1 MVGTFV
7 VVTAQQVV
15 WRRFF
20 IYCVKLFIN
29 QFNQNP
35 KIMKKLFALA
45 LVVLGLAACQT
56 EPEGLDVNVGGEVE
70 TLINVSV
77 PESATRAAAGTNSA
91 EGVFKN
97 GVLASDDY
105 TMRYIL
111 QIYTADGNPSN
122 ERLVAYSDDKS
133 VVFPVRLIAGRDYKY
148 VVWADVVESEDDTDL
163 HYNTSNL
170 KNITLNDT
178 WKAMDET
185 RDAFTASVDV
195 EDYSKSSSLN
205 ITLYRPFAKLRIVT
219 TDIQAVRNLNVEPKT
234 ATVTYTTAYRESF
247 NAYESKANAAGSS
260 KKEHKSYEIKSYGET
275 GADFTLFTDYF
286 FAEQDVVKFDFAAY
300 DQNGDLI
307 AEESFGTDIPVERNY
322 LTTLKG
328 SILTDASNVTVTVS
342 DPFAIP
348 ENEYNANDIKSAFD
362 LQKAINEAQDGVNT
376 VITLGEN
383 IDSDDTSLFPIVV
396 PENKVITLNL
406 NGKSIAGTVNKPKEG
421 IIWNKGTLTVTEGT
435 ITSKAT
441 NGCPAIL
448 NNGTLTLTDATI
460 QGAPSDTSTG
470 TASYAVNNDG
480 VGSKLTANN
489 TNISGRGAIGATN
502 GAKVEINGGTYH
514 TPEVAWGHA
523 IYAVNEGTEVVIN
536 DGTFSEGYAYSGD
549 NWGMYQIYS
558 GDKAKVTVNGGNFE
572 AWDCANGYDLCTAND
587 GVIEIYGGYFAE
599 DPTNQ
604 NGKNYAATGYIS
616 IEINSTLYTV
626 MKGSVDNGVNTYVIE
641 NTFDWDA
648 FSTIVTKGHTFSGE
662 IVKLTEDTDFTGQT
676 VNPVGFTG
684 GTPKVFE
691 GTFDGNGKTIK
702 NINQQNLSG
711 SYNQPVGLFS
721 KVNNA
726 TFKNINLES
735 FSMATYGSEAGG
747 IATWAT
753 GDCTFENITVKNGSV
768 VAYNCETGS
777 VLGWADS
784 GNFTFKDITIAEDV
798 TIHSLWDS
806 YDTPV
811 GGLIGGVGN
820 SSGYTM
826 SVDIEDVTIAC
837 KLDVYND
844 VCSNYQWGAYRR
856 AGMIIGNIRHTQNI
870 GTTTYPDPAAEN
882 VTCKNVTVIYGDW
895 INYHYCEFKSNGH
908 GSYDDEYTWKCT
920 RVEASDWGSGG
931 IDTGNC
937 THESFESHNM
947 CLPVD
952 QLFGGGQGVYGLA
965 EYPGVTV
972 NYHKSYQPV
981 KDKAALMEAISNG
994 GTAVLLSDIDMGT
1007 EQLAVTSIVD
1017 LNGCTLTTNMT
1028 YGGISVKNG
1037 GSIKNGTIEHKSTV
1051 AAIKAFDVEAIENVT
1066 IKTTCATA
1074 NKTVTAIAVQQGGK
1088 VGSIKNVTIEG
1099 VSQGIEVGYQA
1110 TVGTIED
1117 VTVTMNANGTA
1128 EGIGLVINGGKVGK
1142 ATNCVFEGDN
1152 YGVKMLL
1159 KGVFD
1164 VALEL
1169 AGCTATG
1176 ATASIA
1182 AYDEKGISNTSGSL
1196 TLTYD
1201 AATTLNGPFVWDFE
1215 DECKSVVTLNK
1226 PN

>member
-7 VVTAQQVV
+7 VVTAQWVV

-20 IYCVKLFIN
+20 IYYAKLFIN

-122 ERLVAYSDDKS
+122 ERLVAHSDDKS
-133 VVFPVRLIAGRDYKY
+133 VVFPVRLIAGRDYKF

-163 HYNTSNL
+163 HYNTADL

-219 TDIQAVRNLNVEPKT
+219 TDIQAVRNLNVEPTT
-234 ATVTYTTAYRESF
+234 ATVTYTTAYREAF
-247 NAYESKANAAGSS
+247 NAYESKANTAGTS

-275 GADFTLFTDYF
+275 GAELTLFTDYF
-286 FAEQDVVKFDFAAY
+286 FAEQDIVKFDFAAY

-342 DPFAIP
+342 DPFAGERVNP
-348 ENEYNANDIKSAFD
+348 ELTTIA
-362 LQKAINEAQDGVNT
+362 DGVSYDEETKTFFITNVNGLKWFATQTDGITRSTDT
-376 VITLGEN
+376 VDTKNGTFDGLTVQLMAN
-383 IDSDDTSLFPIVV
+383 IDL
-396 PENKVITLNL
+396 ENKPWTP
-406 NGKSIAGTVNKPKEG
+406 IA
-421 IIWNKGTLTVTEGT
+421 
-435 ITSKAT
+435 
-441 NGCPAIL
+441 
-448 NNGTLTLTDATI
+448 
-460 QGAPSDTSTG
+460 STG
-470 TASYAVNNDG
+470 TFLGTFNGNDYTISNLKVEVTDKTPAG
-480 VGSKLTANN
+480 LFANARCVKNLKLQNVDINGYYKSGAIVGDGLCARIENCHVDGGSIVIKPLNQDDGNHAGGIVGYLSAEPEAYVKNCSVKNLSIVGYRDVGGIVGTAN
-489 TNISGRGAIGATN
+489 GASHSPV
-502 GAKVEINGGTYH
+502 VEGNSVECTDI
-514 TPEVAWGHA
+514 VANQLDD
-523 IYAVNEGTEVVIN
+523 YKEEK
-536 DGTFSEGYAYSGD
+536 D
-549 NWGMYQIYS
+549 
-558 GDKAKVTVNGGNFE
+558 
-572 AWDCANGYDLCTAND
+572 AN
-587 GVIEIYGGYFAE
+587 V
-599 DPTNQ
+599 
-604 NGKNYAATGYIS
+604 
-616 IEINSTLYTV
+616 
-626 MKGSVDNGVNTYVIE
+626 
-641 NTFDWDA
+641 
-648 FSTIVTKGHTFSGE
+648 GE
-662 IVKLTEDTDFTGQT
+662 IVGRNIKGIDLAANEIKDDVYTDVLEYIDTSKPTIELSCATSFNILGEMVTAGNTMAGKTLKLTGDIKLNKPTHTNSTSPLGD
-676 VNPVGFTG
+676 NA
-684 GTPKVFE
+684 VFE
-691 GTFDGNGKTIK
+691 GTLDGDGHTISDLY
-702 NINQQNLSG
+702 QSGWDFGYEWG
-711 SYNQPVGLFS
+711 SYGSLGLFS
-721 KVNNA
+721 ELNNA
-726 TFKNINLES
+726 TVKNVVIENMDACVEGGDISFIAGSATGDCVFENITIKDSSIGTYNNGCGGIIGWSGAGNYTFKNIKIDSDVVLGGLWGS
-735 FSMATYGSEAGG
+735 FDSSIGGIVGQAEPGATYNFENVEINCRIDAYN
-747 IATWAT
+747 
-753 GDCTFENITVKNGSV
+753 DCT
-768 VAYNCETGS
+768 A
-777 VLGWADS
+777 
-784 GNFTFKDITIAEDV
+784 
-798 TIHSLWDS
+798 S
-806 YDTPV
+806 YD
-811 GGLIGGVGN
+811 
-820 SSGYTM
+820 Y
-826 SVDIEDVTIAC
+826 
-837 KLDVYND
+837 YN
-844 VCSNYQWGAYRR
+844 YRMC
-856 AGMIIGNIRHTQNI
+856 GMIIGRCEE
-870 GTTTYPDPAAEN
+870 TTTINGVNYPDITKYNLSFNN
-882 VTCKNVTVIYGDW
+882 VVVNYGDW
-895 INYHYCEFKSNGH
+895 MNYHYCRAAGARGK
-908 GSYDDEYTWKCT
+908 
-920 RVEASDWGSGG
+920 RVEPGYAYDG
-931 IDTGNC
+931 ISEDYDHNNC
-937 THESFESHNM
+937 TVYHMECIPF
-947 CLPVD
+947 D
-952 QLFGGGQGVYGLA
+952 QLIGGDQYGVKGLR
-965 EYPGVTV
+965 EVMGVTV
-972 NYHKSYQPV
+972 NYPKSFQKQV
-981 KDKAALMEAISNG
+981 ATKADFENEIKKG
-994 GTAVLLSDIDMGT
+994 GTVVLGADIDMGT
-1007 EQLAVTSIVD
+1007 TQLAINNAVVD
-1017 LNGCTLTTNMT
+1017 LNGKTLTTNMT
-1028 YGGISVKNG
+1028 SGGISVKNG

-1051 AAIKAFDVEAIENVT
+1051 AAIKAFDVEAIENVK

-1182 AYDEKGISNTSGSL
+1182 AYDEKGLSNTSGSL